1 MTYERVDKMPP
12 QGVVL
17 VDVMGIPTR
26 DVVLQGQKKANGVFA
41 DKMRG
46 ICKENCQAH
55 DVK

>member
-1 MTYERVDKMPP
+1 MPP

-17 VDVMGIPTR
+17 VDVMGIPSR
-26 DVVLQGQKKANGVFA
+26 DVVLQGQKRANGVFA